1 MGQKKY
7 EELSFTDDF
16 MFSKVLQNNPELC
29 KEIIE
34 LIIEKQISKISY
46 PEKQKVID
54 ITSDG
59 KGVRFDI
66 YVEDEQ
72 NTVYDV
78 EMQTANTGNL
88 SKRSR
93 YYQGMIDLNSIERG
107 ARYSELINSYIIF
120 ICMFDPF
127 SKSEVRYTFESMC
140 HEVPGLLLGSDTRTI
155 FLNPFG
161 KTDGLSEGLKSFLAY
176 LRGEVIRNSFA
187 EQLDDVVQKARQ
199 HDEWR
204 MEYMTLLMRDQENIE
219 KGKREGK
226 LEEKLN
232 VAKTLLKNG
241 WLSDEKIMQATNLS
255 ADELKKVKQE
265 LEEETV

>member
-1 MGQKKY
+1 MRQKKY

-46 PEKQKVID
+46 PEKQKAID

-107 ARYSELINSYIIF
+107 ARYSELRNSYIIF

-140 HEVPGLLLGSDTRTI
+140 HEVPGLLLGSDARTI

-161 KTDGLSEGLKSFLAY
+161 KTDGLSESLKSFLAY

-204 MEYMTLLMRDQENIE
+204 MEYMTLLMRDQENQKIGKLAVAKKMLIE
-219 KGKREGK
+219 KYPDDIILRLTDVSAED
-226 LEEKLN
+226 L
-232 VAKTLLKNG
+232 
-241 WLSDEKIMQATNLS
+241 EKI
-255 ADELKKVKQE
+255 KKE
-265 LEEETV
+265 LEKETEEAV

>member
-1 MGQKKY
+1 M
-7 EELSFTDDF
+7 
-16 MFSKVLQNNPELC
+16 
-29 KEIIE
+29 
-34 LIIEKQISKISY
+34 
-46 PEKQKVID
+46 
-54 ITSDG
+54 
-59 KGVRFDI
+59 
-66 YVEDEQ
+66 
-72 NTVYDV
+72 
-78 EMQTANTGNL
+78 
-88 SKRSR
+88 
-93 YYQGMIDLNSIERG
+93 
-107 ARYSELINSYIIF
+107 
-120 ICMFDPF
+120 
-127 SKSEVRYTFESMC
+127 
-140 HEVPGLLLGSDTRTI
+140 LLGSDARTI
-155 FLNPFG
+155 FINPFG

-226 LEEKLN
+226 LEEKLT